1 MSSLNV
7 PHLLQDKPS
16 WCLPACVA
24 MVAAYWE
31 QPLYQADVAQW
42 LGTTD
47 IGTPSG
53 RIQRLA
59 RYGFEIIYQT
69 GSLAQLE
76 SWLTQQMP
84 CILFVRTGAL
94 SYWQLDTAHALVL
107 TGLTSDL
114 ATLLDPMM
122 ETTPIA
128 VGTDE
133 LLLAW
138 SYFDYTY
145 AVLKPENL

>member
-1 MSSLNV
+1 
-7 PHLLQDKPS
+7 
-16 WCLPACVA
+16 

-31 QPLYQADVAQW
+31 QPLYQADVAKW

-53 RIQRLA
+53 RIQRLV
-59 RYGFEIIYQT
+59 RYGFEVIYQT

-76 SWLTQQMP
+76 NWLSQQMP
-84 CILFVRTGAL
+84 CILFVRTGSL

-107 TGLTSDL
+107 IGLTSDL
-114 ATLLDPMM
+114 ATLLDPMVG
-122 ETTPIA
+122 TNPI
-128 VGTDE
+128 VVQTDE